1 MTMQEACELAQA
13 IEGNGQFAVIAIG
26 RFVMTDELS
35 SLSKQTL
42 RWNVSV
48 VSLSDR
54 QDRTV
59 ISSEA
64 QWQAFAKATS
74 KAKTRPATKSDEKPT
89 LSKAEENQLELF

>member
-1 MTMQEACELAQA
+1 MTLKEACELAQA

-42 RWNVSV
+42 PWSVSV

-54 QDRTV
+54 NDRTV
-59 ISSEA
+59 IREESE
-64 QWQAFAKATS
+64 WIAFAKGVSQSHTTEPVVAAT
-74 KAKTRPATKSDEKPT
+74 AKRPPIDEH
-89 LSKAEENQLELF
+89 QLELF